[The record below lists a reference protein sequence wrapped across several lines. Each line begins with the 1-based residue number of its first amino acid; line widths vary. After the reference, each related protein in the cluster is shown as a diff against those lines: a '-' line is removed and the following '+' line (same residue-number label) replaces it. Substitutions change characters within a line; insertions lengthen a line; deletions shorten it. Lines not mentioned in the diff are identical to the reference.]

1 MAIVDLRSS
10 TNVFQKGS
18 SLLAVGLTA
27 AQGALAFPAGHPAV
41 GGGWI
46 QIGNLE
52 GGNIGI
58 SRDIEEI
65 KDEADALVATLVS
78 RNELVISNTMY
89 QTDSAVLNFF
99 TWLEDN
105 SVVGRYPLPTPAL
118 TSTPFQWWF
127 FPVITNRKIDW
138 QLPTGNA
145 IRTRPFELLVTENG
159 TDPLFTVTELPNDQA
174 DTAWNSYTAFK
185 DDTLPA

>member
-1 MAIVDLRSS
+1 MALVDLRNS

-27 AQGALAFPAGHPAV
+27 AQGALAFPAGHLAV

-65 KDEADALVATLVS
+65 KDEADALVTTLVS
-78 RNELVISNTMY
+78 RNELVISNTMF

-105 SVVGRYPLPTPAL
+105 SVPGRYPLPTPAL
-118 TSTPFQWWF
+118 TATPFQWWL
-127 FPVITNRKIDW
+127 FPVVTNRKIDW

-145 IRTRPFELLVTENG
+145 IRTRPFELLVSENG
-159 TDPLFTVTELPNDQA
+159 TDPLFSVIELPTLQTDPLW
-174 DTAWNSYTAFK
+174 TPYSAFI
-185 DDTLPA
+185 DSALP